1 MFVTKARILIHSY
14 FSECVK
20 LSPQMIGTP
29 FHMPPYLLNSM
40 SGNLEILEQRFFEL
54 LDNSTE

>member
-1 MFVTKARILIHSY
+1 MFVTKARKLIHSY

-29 FHMPPYLLNSM
+29 FHIAPYLLNSM
-40 SGNLEILEQRFFEL
+40 SGNLGILGQRFLEL